1 MVRLPC
7 KIFDTSTLQVTK
19 ATGIVFIF
27 LSIYVSG
34 LDSVLSTPSQ
44 HKEVDSK
51 IRSTT
56 TCMGLGHMSES
67 KADARLL
74 SDGNNITQQCEQVI
88 GSDDGNDLTSSNF
101 ATNEVKVD
109 DEKTEEGG
117 NQVNQQSQQK
127 IDD

>member
-1 MVRLPC
+1 MVPC
-7 KIFDTSTLQVTK
+7 KIFDTRALQVMK
-19 ATGIVFIF
+19 ATAIVSVF
-27 LSIYVSG
+27 LLIYVLG

-44 HKEVDSK
+44 DKEVDSK

-67 KADARLL
+67 EANARLL

-88 GSDDGNDLTSSNF
+88 ESDDGNDLTSNNY

-109 DEKTEEGG
+109 DEKAEEDG
-117 NQVNQQSQQK
+117 NQVNQQSKQK

>member
-7 KIFDTSTLQVTK
+7 KIFDTSAIQVTK
-19 ATGIVFIF
+19 ATAIVSIF
-27 LSIYVSG
+27 LLIYVSG

-44 HKEVDSK
+44 DKEVDSK

-67 KADARLL
+67 EANARLL

-88 GSDDGNDLTSSNF
+88 ESDDGNVLTSSNF

-117 NQVNQQSQQK
+117 NQVNQQSKQK

>member
-7 KIFDTSTLQVTK
+7 KIFDTRALQVMK
-19 ATGIVFIF
+19 ATAIVSVF
-27 LSIYVSG
+27 LLIYVLG

-44 HKEVDSK
+44 DKEVDSK

-67 KADARLL
+67 EANARLL

-88 GSDDGNDLTSSNF
+88 ESDDGNDLTSNNY
-101 ATNEVKVD
+101 AANEVKVD
-109 DEKTEEGG
+109 DEKAEEDG
-117 NQVNQQSQQK
+117 NQVNQQSKQK